1 MIINNEKEEAFL
13 GTFESTFGPEEW
25 GERPAYPDLPPS
37 EEEDSKSDFESF
49 GFDHSAE
56 PSLSADEG
64 EELFE
69 GGSPLHRVRKE
80 ETTPSQ
86 LVDSVSQYLH
96 EMGTVPLLTRAKE
109 VFLFKNLERV
119 KLRQLRILG
128 RLPFCTDQFLKIAEE
143 SIQRGE
149 FELFDL
155 SVQSEEEGSAS
166 AQQQL
171 WEEFRQRVSKIN
183 SAIQRLSQKLHFSS
197 SAKLKAKERKRLYK
211 KYLRQLVL
219 LGQVWTELR
228 PSEKILV
235 VISERAQALMDEIH
249 NLVRAI
255 NIRKHKLDSD
265 KKSQAKVLRKTVMN
279 LGNELKH
286 KRLEN
291 RVETEHLQRT
301 VHSYEKLD
309 LRKKNYRNSIIEANL
324 RLVVSVAKKYYH
336 QNLNFLDLIQEGN
349 LGLMRAVDKF
359 DYRRD
364 IKFSTYATWW
374 IRQSIMRAIF
384 TQGKTVRVPEHL
396 SLTAQKLTKIRK
408 RLAEQLKRE
417 PSAEEV
423 AKEVNLPLSK
433 VLNVVKMSQEAISL
447 DSTAGPLELQRLNIL
462 SDEKVLNP
470 AELTILRDFQEKCE
484 NLLQNLS
491 EREREVLRMRY
502 GFADGS
508 EYTLEEIGKRFMLTR
523 ERIRQIEKEA
533 LSKLKSS
540 AKVRALKHYSSVQ

>member
-1 MIINNEKEEAFL
+1 MIINNQKEEAFL
-13 GTFESTFGPEEW
+13 GKFESNFSPEEW
-25 GERPAYPDLPPS
+25 GESPTYPDLPLL
-37 EEEDSKSDFESF
+37 EEEDPKSGFGSF
-49 GFDHSAE
+49 GFDHSE
-56 PSLSADEG
+56 GESSSTDEG
-64 EELFE
+64 EVFFE
-69 GGSPLHRVRKE
+69 GGSPLQSIRNE
-80 ETTPSQ
+80 ETIPSQ

-96 EMGTVPLLTRAKE
+96 EMGTVPLLNRAKE

-119 KLRQLRILG
+119 KFRQLRILG

-143 SIQRGE
+143 SIEKGD

-155 SVQSEEEGSAS
+155 TGENEQEGSAS

-183 SAIQRLSQKLHFSS
+183 LAIQRLSQKAHSPS
-197 SAKLKAKERKRLYK
+197 SAKLGAKERKRLHK
-211 KYLRQLVL
+211 KYVRQLVL
-219 LGQVWTELR
+219 LGQVWTDLR
-228 PSEKILV
+228 PSEKIQV
-235 VISERAQALMDEIH
+235 VIFERAQALLDEIQ
-249 NLVRAI
+249 NLVKAI
-255 NIRKHKLDSD
+255 NAWKHKLKLD
-265 KKSQAKVLRKTVMN
+265 KKGQAKVLRKTIAD
-279 LGNELKH
+279 LSNELKY
-286 KRLEN
+286 KQLEN
-291 RVETEHLQRT
+291 RIETEHLLRT
-301 VHSYEKLD
+301 IQSYQKLD

-408 RLAEQLKRE
+408 RLVEKLKRE
-417 PSAEEV
+417 PSAEEI

-433 VLNVVKMSQEAISL
+433 VLNVIKMSQEAVSL

-470 AELTILRDFQEKCE
+470 AELTILHDFQEKCE

-502 GFADGS
+502 GFTDGS